1 MSETSAISA
10 GFIERRDARTQS
22 QGVEPGYAH
31 TAQRWPSRPL
41 QRRPLTA
48 AELSGPSDLTRRL
61 AVTGERAASPQR
73 GDIAGTG
80 DKRAIGQ
87 LIHLRT
93 RVVDEDGAPVPGAVV
108 EIWHCNAA
116 GRYIHPNDTHGAPVD
131 PNFYGA
137 ARLVAGDSGLVELR
151 TIKPAA
157 YPVPDTAGWWRPPHV
172 HFSVWGRVWLSRL
185 VTQMFFPGEPLNESD
200 ALLNAIRDPE
210 ARARCVARLAPTAQ
224 GPQDALVFE
233 YQIVVRGRRAAS
245 SLP

>member
-1 MSETSAISA
+1 MSNTTPATPSV
-10 GFIERRDARTQS
+10 IERRDPLTQS
-22 QGVEPGYAH
+22 QGVEQGYDQ
-31 TAQRWPSRPL
+31 TFKRWPSQPL

-48 AELSGPSDLTRRL
+48 SELSGPADLTRRL
-61 AVTGERAASPQR
+61 EPVR
-73 GDIAGTG
+73 GDLAGYG

-116 GRYIHPNDTHGAPVD
+116 GRYIHPNDSHGAPVD

-157 YPVPDTAGWWRPPHV
+157 YPVPDAAGWWRPPHV

-185 VTQMFFPGEPLNESD
+185 VTQMFFPGDPLNEAD
-200 ALLNAIRDPE
+200 AILNAIRDPE
-210 ARARCVARLAPTAQ
+210 ARARCIARLAPTHQ
-224 GPQDALVFE
+224 GPQGALVYD
-233 YQIVVRGRRAAS
+233 YQIVVRGRRATS